1 MSFDIVRT
9 VQTIGPIQ
17 KRRQDLANQIAL
29 YTGDFVRIKWD
40 GTFETFDYD
49 TYESTGVY
57 DNNGLRL

>member
-9 VQTIGPIQ
+9 VDTIGPIRK
-17 KRRQDLANQIAL
+17 KRVELANQIAL

-40 GTFETFDYD
+40 GTFETFDYE
-49 TYESTGVY
+49 TFESTGVF